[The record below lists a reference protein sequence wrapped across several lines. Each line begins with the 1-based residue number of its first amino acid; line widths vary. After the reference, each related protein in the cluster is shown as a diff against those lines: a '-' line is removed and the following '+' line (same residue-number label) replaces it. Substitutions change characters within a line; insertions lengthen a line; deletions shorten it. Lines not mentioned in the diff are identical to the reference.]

1 MDKNKLDAILYPHQ
15 KQLVCKIG
23 NSQNERNG
31 VLGSVTGYPSICLPA
46 GFSSIYET
54 APIGVPVGME
64 ILGRPY
70 SEGVLIEIAYGYEQ
84 HAKVRKQPTIT
95 PELDD

>member
-1 MDKNKLDAILYPHQ
+1 MYPHQ

-95 PELDD
+95 PPELDD